1 MQAMAGV
8 CVPGHSVNPVTRSVN
23 ARIVA
28 SAARKFAGASVMKL
42 SEDSPGNWGITEPGS
57 DDTLTRL
64 TLALDVMGGDF
75 GPSVTV
81 PAALQALNS
90 NSQLTLLL
98 VGDPDAITPLLAKAD
113 FEQRSRLQI
122 IPAQSVI
129 ASDARPAQ
137 AIRSSRGS
145 SMRVALELVKEG
157 RAEACVS
164 AGNTGALMGL
174 AKLLLKPIEGIE
186 RPALVTVLPHQQ
198 KGKTV
203 VLDLGANVDCDSTM
217 LVQFAVMGAVLAEE
231 VVGIANPRVALLN
244 IGEEEMKGLSSIR
257 DAAAVLKTLPSL
269 NYIGYLEANELLTG
283 KTDVLVCDGFTG
295 NVTLKTME
303 GVVRM
308 FLSLLKS
315 QGEGK
320 KRSWWLLLL
329 KRWLQKSLARR
340 FSHLNPDQ
348 YNGACLLGLRGSV
361 IKSHGAANQRAFS
374 VAIEQAVQ
382 AVQRQIPQRIAARLE
397 SLYPAG
403 FELPESDS
411 DENARQQSGTNGHH

>member
-1 MQAMAGV
+1 M
-8 CVPGHSVNPVTRSVN
+8 
-23 ARIVA
+23 RI
-28 SAARKFAGASVMKL
+28 
-42 SEDSPGNWGITEPGS
+42 SPGNWGITEPSS
-57 DDTLTRL
+57 DVTLTRL

-98 VGDPDAITPLLAKAD
+98 VGDPDTIAPLLAKAD
-113 FEQRSRLQI
+113 FEQRSRLQV

-137 AIRSSRGS
+137 AIRASRGS
-145 SMRVALELVKEG
+145 SMRIALELVKEG
-157 RAEACVS
+157 RAQACVS

-186 RPALVTVLPHQQ
+186 RPALVTMLPHQL

-231 VVGIANPRVALLN
+231 AIGIKDPRVALLN

-257 DAAAVLKTLPSL
+257 DAAAILKTLPTL

-329 KRWLQKSLARR
+329 KRWLQKSLSRR

-361 IKSHGAANQRAFS
+361 IKSHGAANQRAFC

-382 AVQRQIPQRIAARLE
+382 AVQRQVPQRIAARLE

-403 FELPESDS
+403 FELPEGG
-411 DENARQQSGTNGHH
+411 RSGNSRPQTRMTGND

>member
-1 MQAMAGV
+1 V
-8 CVPGHSVNPVTRSVN
+8 
-23 ARIVA
+23 RI
-28 SAARKFAGASVMKL
+28 
-42 SEDSPGNWGITEPGS
+42 SPGNWGITEPSS
-57 DDTLTRL
+57 DVTLTRL

-98 VGDPDAITPLLAKAD
+98 VGDPDTIAPLLAKAD
-113 FEQRSRLQI
+113 FEQRSRLQV

-137 AIRSSRGS
+137 AIRASRGS
-145 SMRVALELVKEG
+145 SMRIALELVKEG
-157 RAEACVS
+157 RAQACVS

-186 RPALVTVLPHQQ
+186 RPALVTMLPHQL

-231 VVGIANPRVALLN
+231 AIGIKDPRVALLN

-257 DAAAVLKTLPSL
+257 DAAAILKTLPTL

-329 KRWLQKSLARR
+329 KRWLQKSLSRR

-361 IKSHGAANQRAFS
+361 IKSHGAANQRAFC

-382 AVQRQIPQRIAARLE
+382 AVQRQVPQRIAARLE

-403 FELPESDS
+403 FELPEGG
-411 DENARQQSGTNGHH
+411 RSGNSRPQTRMTGND

>member
-8 CVPGHSVNPVTRSVN
+8 CVPGNSVNPVTGGIY

-28 SAARKFAGASVMKL
+28 SAASIFAGASVMKL

-157 RAEACVS
+157 RAQACVS

-244 IGEEEMKGLSSIR
+244 IGEEEMKGLGSIR

-411 DENARQQSGTNGHH
+411 DVNARQQSGTNGHD

>member
-1 MQAMAGV
+1 M
-8 CVPGHSVNPVTRSVN
+8 
-23 ARIVA
+23 RI
-28 SAARKFAGASVMKL
+28 
-42 SEDSPGNWGITEPGS
+42 SPGNWGITEPGS

-98 VGDPDAITPLLAKAD
+98 VGDPDTIAPLLAKAD
-113 FEQRSRLQI
+113 FEQRSRLQV

-137 AIRSSRGS
+137 AIRASRGS
-145 SMRVALELVKEG
+145 SMRIALELVKEG
-157 RAEACVS
+157 RAQACVS

-186 RPALVTVLPHQQ
+186 RPALVTMLPHQQ

-217 LVQFAVMGAVLAEE
+217 LVQFAIMGAVLAEE
-231 VVGIANPRVALLN
+231 AIGIKDPRVALLN

-257 DAAAVLKTLPSL
+257 DAAAILKTLPTL

-361 IKSHGAANQRAFS
+361 IKSHGAANQRAFC

-382 AVQRQIPQRIAARLE
+382 AVQRQVPQRIAARLE

-403 FELPESDS
+403 FELPEGG
-411 DENARQQSGTNGHH
+411 RSGSSRPQTRMTGND